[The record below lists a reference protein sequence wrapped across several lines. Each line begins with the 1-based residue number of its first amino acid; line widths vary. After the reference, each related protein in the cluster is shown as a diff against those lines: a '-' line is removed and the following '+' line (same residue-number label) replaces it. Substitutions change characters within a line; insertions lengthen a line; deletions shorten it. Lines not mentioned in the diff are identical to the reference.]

1 LTHQARRS
9 LKRKLLLPV
18 RFAWW
23 TVTLQLPHRLKL
35 RAQRKF
41 LLESGLFDSSFY
53 LQHNPDVAQ
62 AGMDPVEHYLAA
74 PEASTRQPHP
84 LFDPNWYLAQNPDI
98 AAAGQNPLLHY
109 LHGGWRE
116 HRNPGPLFDV
126 AFYLAQNPDIAA
138 ANVEPLGQYLR
149 SGAYEGRDPHRLFD
163 SDFYLAQNAEVAAA
177 RANPLAHYVTGGW
190 REHRNPHPFF
200 DVAFYLKRY
209 PDVAATGAEPLRHY
223 LAAAA
228 DEKRDPHPLFDTH
241 FYLQRNPEVQGSQ
254 VNPLVHF
261 LRNPARDPNRYFD
274 VAWYLEQNPELPETN
289 QAAVQHYLQTGTKQ
303 DRNPHPCFDTNWYL
317 ARNPEVA
324 RSGENPLAHFLLYGR
339 YARRDPHPLFDSQ
352 FYSAQRHDLA
362 EPGIAL
368 ADHYFHS
375 GGFERLD
382 PHPLFDSDWYLAVT
396 PDAANAKENPLTHYL
411 RRGWKEKR
419 SPCAY
424 FDGAFY
430 LEQNPEVAKGTI
442 SALEHYL
449 LAGAAEGLDPSRWF
463 DTDWYVAQNPEVRA
477 AGWNPLVH
485 YVRVGLKESKPARLS
500 STSQDPQPSKPL
512 RKNRRRIVFISGEPE
527 TPGHQYR
534 VVHLATALAPQ
545 FFETVIVSSAEIP
558 QRFGEIETADLVWI
572 WRTRLSAETAGLIAA
587 ARDAGGAILYDID
600 DLMFRP
606 ELAVAELIDGIRTQ
620 NISEADVQKFY
631 TAIRLLLVEADRC
644 TAPTVPLAREIR
656 KLHKPATVIP
666 NGFDTRTRER
676 ARSALRARR
685 SQPDDGLVRIG
696 YASGTLTH
704 QRDFA
709 VAAPALAVVLQGQPS
724 ARLVLFRGATD
735 IAEFP
740 AFENLH
746 DRIEWRDRVPVEE
759 LPREYARF
767 DVNIAPLQAGNR
779 YCEAK
784 SELKFFEAALAGVPT
799 IASPTQPFRDAIR
812 DAETGLLAA
821 NDDDWQR
828 CLTKLIA
835 DPELRRRMADAAYR
849 DVLWLYGP
857 ERRRLLAT
865 QLLNESLAPV
875 PLRFDLFRLEMQ
887 IENAHTLPPIALPQ
901 TDVLFQSA
909 RKGDS
914 RVSVIMPLF
923 NYGQL
928 VEEALESVRQQT
940 VRDIDLVVVDDR
952 STDNSVTVAKRWLE
966 KHASEF
972 NMVALL
978 QNRQNSKLGST
989 RNAAANFADTE
1000 LYMALD
1006 PDNALYPDCLEK
1018 CMAALDETGAAFA
1031 YPTVD
1036 LFGERTGQIGLLE
1049 YDPALFPCANYID
1062 AMAMVRKACWI
1073 AVGGYSA
1080 LDPMGWEDYE
1090 FWCKM
1095 AEKGLFGVRVHQTA
1109 ARYRT
1114 HGVSMLRTIT
1124 DLPENKRRVLEDL
1137 NARHPWLQL
1146 PISASEE
1153 DAATEAASAASGQFR
1168 D

>member
-1 LTHQARRS
+1 VTVRVR
-9 LKRKLLLPV
+9 RKLLLPV
-18 RFAWW
+18 RLAWW
-23 TVTLQLPHRLKL
+23 TVTLQLPQRLKM
-35 RAQRKF
+35 RAQRRF

-53 LQHNPDVAQ
+53 LQRNPDVAQ
-62 AGMDPVEHYLAA
+62 AGMDPVEHYLASA
-74 PEASTRQPHP
+74 HEGTRQPHP
-84 LFDPNWYLAQNPDI
+84 LFNAHWYLAQNPDV

-109 LHGGWRE
+109 LHSGWRE

-126 AFYLAQNPDIAA
+126 AFYLEQNPDIAA
-138 ANVEPLGQYLR
+138 ANEEPLGQYLR
-149 SGAYEGRDPHRLFD
+149 SGAREGRDPHPLFD
-163 SDFYLAQNAEVAAA
+163 TDFYLARNPEVAASGV
-177 RANPLAHYVTGGW
+177 NPLVHYVTAGW

-200 DVAFYLKRY
+200 DIAYYLKRY
-209 PDVAATGAEPLRHY
+209 PDIAATNGEPLEHY
-223 LAAAA
+223 LASAA

-241 FYLQRNPEVQGSQ
+241 FYLQHNPEAQMSR

-274 VAWYLEQNPELPETN
+274 VAWYLEQNPELPRTN
-289 QAAVQHYLQTGTKQ
+289 HAAVQHYLQEGATKG
-303 DRNPHPCFDTNWYL
+303 RNPHSCFDTNWYL
-317 ARNPEVA
+317 AENPEVA
-324 RSGENPLAHFLLYGR
+324 GSGENPLAHFLLYGR
-339 YARRDPHPLFDSQ
+339 YTRRDPHPLFDSQ

-362 EPGIAL
+362 EPGISL

-396 PDAANAKENPLTHYL
+396 KEAAIARENPLAHYL

-430 LEQNPEVAKGTI
+430 LEQNPQVAKGNI
-442 SALEHYL
+442 SPLEHYL
-449 LAGAAEGLDPSRWF
+449 LSGAAEGRNPSRWF
-463 DTDWYVAQNPEVRA
+463 DTDWYIAQNPEVA
-477 AGWNPLVH
+477 ASGWNPLVH
-485 YVRVGLKESKPARLS
+485 YVRVGLKEGRPARPAS
-500 STSQDPQPSKPL
+500 PSADQQFSKRG
-512 RKNRRRIVFISGEPE
+512 RKDGRRIVFISGEPE

-534 VVHLATALAPQ
+534 IVNLATVLAPQ
-545 FFETVIVSSAEIP
+545 FFETVVISSVEVP
-558 QRFGEIETADLVWI
+558 QRISEIASADLIWI
-572 WRTRLSAETAGLIAA
+572 WRTRLSAETAGLVTA
-587 ARDAGGAILYDID
+587 ARDAGAAILYDID

-606 ELAVAELIDGIRTQ
+606 ELAVADLIDGIRTQ
-620 NISEADVQKFY
+620 NISEAEVQKFY

-656 KLHKPATVIP
+656 KLHKPTTVIP
-666 NGFDTRTRER
+666 NGFDAKTREC
-676 ARSALRARR
+676 ARSAMRARR
-685 SQPDDGLVRIG
+685 AQAEDGVVRIG

-709 VAAPALAVVLQGQPS
+709 IAVHALAAVLRDHPS
-724 ARLVLFRGATD
+724 TRLVLFRNATN

-740 AFENLH
+740 ELESLE
-746 DRIEWRDRVPVEE
+746 DQIEWRERVPVQN
-759 LPREYARF
+759 LPLEYARF
-767 DVNIAPLQAGNR
+767 DVNIAPLQVDNR

-812 DAETGLLAA
+812 HGETGLLAS
-821 NDDDWQR
+821 NDGEWHS
-828 CLTKLIA
+828 CLKKLIDDA
-835 DPELRRRMADAAYR
+835 ELRRRMADAAYR

-865 QLLNESLAPV
+865 QLLNESLAPM

-887 IENAHTLPPIALPQ
+887 TENAHTMPPIALPQ
-901 TDVLFQSA
+901 SDVLFQSP
-909 RKGDS
+909 RRGSS

-928 VEEALESVRQQT
+928 IEEALESVRQQT
-940 VRDIDLVVVDDR
+940 MKDIDLVVVDDR
-952 STDNSVTVAKRWLE
+952 STDNSVAVAKRWLE
-966 KHASEF
+966 EHAAEF

-978 QNRQNSKLGST
+978 QNRQNSKLGPT
-989 RNAAANFADTE
+989 RNAAVNFADTE

-1018 CMAALDETGAAFA
+1018 CMAVLDETGAAFA

-1095 AEKGLFGVRVHQTA
+1095 AEKGLFGVRVRETT

-1114 HGVSMLRTIT
+1114 HGVSMLHTIT
-1124 DLPENKRRVLEDL
+1124 DIPENKRRVLEDM

-1146 PISASEE
+1146 PTSTSEE
-1153 DAATEAASAASGQFR
+1153 DAATEKAATAAGQFR